1 MNTDRIFRI
10 GEKMVSLEKANR
22 IVEKALDLRE
32 QGYSQQESAKRLQ
45 LDRSFVSRLESVGEI
60 RKGNRVAVIGF
71 PLANRD
77 TIADICR
84 AAGLDFY
91 LLMTNEERWDMVRDK
106 QALDFFNRVLELV
119 KRLREFDT
127 LIMITSDKWRQL
139 AEALLD
145 IQIVYINLGSTP
157 IQEDREINLDLFNQ
171 TLDMVLNRDQER
183 REIKTV
189 ETHCGD

>member
-10 GEKMVSLEKANR
+10 GEKMVSLEKASR

-157 IQEDREINLDLFNQ
+157 IQEDREVNLDLFNQ